1 MTDLFMY
8 ADETGNLDYQDQ
20 PGSSTYFGV
29 GTALFIGDH
38 GTALGQGLALRAELA
53 AGGLNL
59 RRGFHAVD
67 DSKTVRKQVYDLIS
81 DQAPRFDTT
90 FLYKQDAYP
99 SVRRQ
104 GQVGLYKAAWY
115 LHFKVISEQVTRPGD
130 RLFVVVA
137 TLGTNKRRALLEQ
150 ALHDVCVIQGPVARR
165 VVLCHW
171 DSAMSWG
178 LQVADYGLWA
188 VQRLLERG
196 VSPFYSSIAPTLRSA
211 LTPLGEAVR
220 AANKPATP
228 SGERS
233 LGPLVTG
240 SAARVARAHASRQP
254 TASVT

>member
-8 ADETGNLDYQDQ
+8 ADETGNPDYQDQ

-38 GTALGQGLALRAELA
+38 GTALG
-53 AGGLNL
+53 
-59 RRGFHAVD
+59 
-67 DSKTVRKQVYDLIS
+67 
-81 DQAPRFDTT
+81 
-90 FLYKQDAYP
+90 LYKQNAYL

-104 GQVGLYKAAWY
+104 GQVWLYKAAWY

-130 RLFVVVA
+130 RLFVIVA
-137 TLGTNKRRALLEQ
+137 TLGTNKRRSLLEQ

-171 DSAMSWG
+171 DSATSWG

-196 VSPFYSSIAPTLRSA
+196 VSPFYSSIAPTLRSTF
-211 LTPLGEAVR
+211 TPWGR
-220 AANKPATP
+220 PK
-228 SGERS
+228 G
-233 LGPLVTG
+233 
-240 SAARVARAHASRQP
+240 Q
-254 TASVT
+254 